1 MSAPRKPS
9 AAKKRR
15 PKPATT
21 PEGRISQLASL
32 AYDQAEL
39 QMMEGT
45 APAPIVV
52 HFLKAVTERDRLE
65 VERLRR
71 ENILLERKAEQMASG
86 ERIEAMQAE
95 IMAAIREYQGI
106 DEVIH
111 DDE

>member
-1 MSAPRKPS
+1 MSAPRNS
-9 AAKKRR
+9 SESKKRR

-21 PEGRISQLASL
+21 PEGRITQLTSL
-32 AYDQAEL
+32 AYEQAEL
-39 QMMEGT
+39 QMREGN

-52 HFLKAVTERDRLE
+52 HFLKAGTERDRLE

-71 ENILLERKAEQMASG
+71 ENILLERKAEQLATG
-86 ERIEAMQAE
+86 ERIESMQAE

-111 DDE
+111 DD